1 MEKGGA
7 LTVEHVT
14 YVKNRGNLILGYC
27 SPGAVGTV
35 GFVGSHLDVV
45 PANPADWD
53 RNPFELVVE
62 VGFKYYYNLYVF
74 F

>member
-1 MEKGGA
+1 M
-7 LTVEHVT
+7 EHVT

-62 VGFKYYYNLYVF
+62 VGF
-74 F
+74 